1 MKEEEDAERAREDAR
16 RAEGAFP
23 LLGMN
28 AQPGPVPS
36 SVSAQKQ
43 PQRQPQSQAHK
54 VLSLNSKTKKVTMAS
69 YTPAPAL
76 QSYSGQ
82 AESAREVEPKP
93 VRVPPPP
100 PRDISSEPVRPWTEL
115 NGRRLM
121 YQPDPAVEAERRKA
135 LRKEKKRAE
144 TASAS
149 S

>member
-23 LLGMN
+23 MLGAN
-28 AQPGPVPS
+28 AQPGPIPS

-43 PQRQPQSQAHK
+43 PQRQPQPQSRK
-54 VLSLNSKTKKVTMAS
+54 VLSLNSKTKKVMMAS
-69 YTPAPAL
+69 YTSAPAP

-82 AESAREVEPKP
+82 AENTRDNEPKP

-100 PRDISSEPVRPWTEL
+100 PRDVGSEPVRPWTEL
-115 NGRRLM
+115 KGRRLI
-121 YQPDPAVEAERRKA
+121 YQPDPVVEAERRKA

-144 TASAS
+144 ASSAS
-149 S
+149 